1 MDDTPRIDAIRA
13 RYGSVAAVAELT
25 GWKARVAAWRDMSTK
40 IAVVGAKGAAA
51 LALVGVVGT
60 AVVYRAEMGAWTEQF
75 VAQTTGAT
83 VERIVVEGVVYTG
96 KDALQGALALTRG
109 DPLVTFN
116 PLAARERL
124 EALPWV
130 RLASVERQLP
140 NAVKVVVYEH
150 TPLARVDDKG
160 EIWVINKDGERIEQ
174 DSNGTFAHLPLLRG
188 VGADLAAAK
197 LFGVMA
203 AWPNLTAQLAN
214 AEYVGERR
222 WNLTFASGVTVMLPE
237 DQPQVALEKLHEL
250 ENARH
255 VLTLNAGTV
264 DLRLPDRIVLKLPEE
279 VQQTPVT
286 TKPDSQG

>member
-13 RYGSVAAVAELT
+13 RYGSVKMPVDASGLMGRLGALRDVASTFAVY
-25 GWKARVAAWRDMSTK
+25 
-40 IAVVGAKGAAA
+40 GAKGFAA
-51 LALVGVVGT
+51 LVVVGVVG
-60 AVVYRAEMGAWTEQF
+60 AGVMYRAEIGGWTEHF

-96 KDALQGALALTRG
+96 KDNLQQALGLNRG

-116 PLAARERL
+116 PLAARARL

-150 TPLARVDDKG
+150 TPLARVQDG
-160 EIWVINKDGERIEQ
+160 EEIWVINKDGERIER
-174 DSNGTFAHLPLLRG
+174 DDKGTFAHLPLLRG
-188 VGADLAAAK
+188 TGADMAAAK

-203 AWPNLTAQLAN
+203 AWPNLTGQMAR

-222 WNLTFASGVTVMLPE
+222 WNLTFTSGVTVMLPE
-237 DQPQVALEKLHEL
+237 DQPQVALETLHQL

-255 VLTLNAGTV
+255 VLTLNDGTV
-264 DLRLPDRIVLKLPEE
+264 DLRLPDRIVLKLPED
-279 VQQTPVT
+279 VQKTPVT
-286 TKPDSQG
+286 NKPDSQG